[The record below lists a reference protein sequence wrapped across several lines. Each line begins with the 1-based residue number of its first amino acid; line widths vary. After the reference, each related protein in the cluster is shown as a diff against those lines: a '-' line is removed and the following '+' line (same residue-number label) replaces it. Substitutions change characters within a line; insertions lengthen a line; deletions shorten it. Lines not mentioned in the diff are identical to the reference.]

1 MLLKNECVVIT
12 NCANQTI
19 QKGAAVLAAPF
30 VNSRKESSTIS
41 ISNINGMIL
50 NIFQVDKLLGIID
63 KLLMHY

>member
-1 MLLKNECVVIT
+1 MIKTVTGAAEKRVRGYNELCT
-12 NCANQTI
+12 NQTI

-50 NIFQVDKLLGIID
+50 NIFQVDKLLV
-63 KLLMHY
+63 